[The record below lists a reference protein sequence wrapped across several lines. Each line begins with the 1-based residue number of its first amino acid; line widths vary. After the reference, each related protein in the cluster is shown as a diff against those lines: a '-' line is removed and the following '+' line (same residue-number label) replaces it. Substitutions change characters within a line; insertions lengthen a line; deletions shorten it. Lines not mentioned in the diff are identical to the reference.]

1 MFTFS
6 IFLTTVHFHIL
17 VEMQDIYDFPK
28 PVLSLSPSYGVF
40 LEGEAT
46 SVNCSC
52 QCPVTRVQLCYDSKC
67 SHNDLLEGQCETSF
81 QLKPLNR
88 GKASYMC
95 ECLLL
100 LENGIWK
107 RSGFTD
113 PVQIHVGDQLSK
125 PNIKALPDS
134 DANASRDNVLISC
147 QGDIRP
153 SGGIFYFYNSR
164 RKDFRQIHHVTG
176 LEDTAAFTINIHEH
190 SSAGNYSCRYET
202 KVNGRAILSP
212 LSQSVSVTEK
222 RKDDHRS
229 KAAQKRL
236 YVFVGLGCAAVII
249 VLLVVLCLLIVK
261 KGQHKR
267 QNIQRAASIAIQ
279 IADSKD
285 QDGIYDNANLIYFN
299 SMGEYSKVHDNN
311 CESVTYADLNIEG
324 SNQNTSTSVVREE
337 LCVYMDVKT

>member
-17 VEMQDIYDFPK
+17 VEMQDIY
-28 PVLSLSPSYGVF
+28 
-40 LEGEAT
+40 
-46 SVNCSC
+46 
-52 QCPVTRVQLCYDSKC
+52 
-67 SHNDLLEGQCETSF
+67 
-81 QLKPLNR
+81 
-88 GKASYMC
+88 
-95 ECLLL
+95 
-100 LENGIWK
+100 
-107 RSGFTD
+107 
-113 PVQIHVGDQLSK
+113 QLSK